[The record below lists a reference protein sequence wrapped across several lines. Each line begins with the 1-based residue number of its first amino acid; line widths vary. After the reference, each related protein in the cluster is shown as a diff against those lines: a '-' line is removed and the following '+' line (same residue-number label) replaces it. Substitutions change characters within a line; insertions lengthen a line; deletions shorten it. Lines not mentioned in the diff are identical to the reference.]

1 MPGANIQFC
10 SFHAARPAYA
20 VCMQCRKTLC
30 QECATQWDGI
40 WHCAP
45 CLAQMRGPAKRGTAW
60 AGWITVIVSSLI
72 LLFFSAR
79 VMVWSGA
86 LIAGLR

>member
-1 MPGANIQFC
+1 MPASNIQFC
-10 SFHAARPAYA
+10 SFHATRPAYA
-20 VCMQCRKTLC
+20 VCMKCRKTLC

-40 WHCAP
+40 WHCAS
-45 CLAQMRGPAKRGTAW
+45 CLAAMRGPATRQTAW

-72 LLFFSAR
+72 LLFLSAR